1 MRILWQTPLT
11 DTIVDIIRLG
21 IEVAKWLKPACVL
34 SLIIATSTQAQTFAP
49 TGPLTFEVASIKPS
63 PPDAVAAGVRPA
75 PGGRRYIGIQTLRS
89 YLYVAYQVRP
99 EQIAGGPGWIDTEL
113 YELNAEAER
122 PSGIEELHVMLQN
135 LLTERF
141 KLRFHFDTTQMQS
154 YVLTVD
160 KAGLKNLKVHPDVTG
175 GSVVLD
181 RTVEQVVHEK
191 WSAHCAS
198 MDFFVWRFSAW
209 LEQPM
214 VNQTGLNGCF
224 DFDLTFTREPRA
236 GTPLREIPDGTD
248 TSGPTIYQALLAQL
262 GLRFE
267 SKKAPVE
274 TMVIDHAEPAVE
286 Q

>member
-1 MRILWQTPLT
+1 MTKRLKHSCILT
-11 DTIVDIIRLG
+11 
-21 IEVAKWLKPACVL
+21 
-34 SLIIATSTQAQTFAP
+34 LIIATSAVAQKFAP
-49 TGPLTFEVASIKPS
+49 TGPLTFEAASIKPS
-63 PPDAVAAGVRPA
+63 PPNTAAAGVRPA

-99 EQIAGGPGWIDTEL
+99 EQIVGGPGWMDTEL
-113 YELNAEAER
+113 YELNAEAEK
-122 PSGIEELHVMLQN
+122 PSSIEALHVMLQN
-135 LLTERF
+135 LLTGRF

-160 KAGLKNLKVHPDVTG
+160 KAGTKNLKPHPDVTG
-175 GSVVLD
+175 GSVTLD
-181 RTVEQVVHEK
+181 RTVDQVVHEK

-214 VNQTGLNGCF
+214 VNQTGLDGCF
-224 DFDLTFTREPRA
+224 DFDLSFTRAPWA
-236 GTPLREIPDGTD
+236 GTPLRDVPEGTD

-274 TMVIDHAEPAVE
+274 TMVIDHAERAVE

>member
-1 MRILWQTPLT
+1 MTKFTKAWTLT
-11 DTIVDIIRLG
+11 FVIVTG
-21 IEVAKWLKPACVL
+21 AE
-34 SLIIATSTQAQTFAP
+34 AQKFAP

-63 PPDAVAAGVRPA
+63 PANAMAGGVRPA
-75 PGGRRYIGIQTLRS
+75 PGGQRYVGVQTLRS

-99 EQIAGGPGWIDTEL
+99 EQIVGGPAWMDSEL
-113 YELNAEAER
+113 YDLNAKAEK
-122 PSGIEELHVMLQN
+122 PSNIEELHVMLQN

-141 KLRFHFDTTQMQS
+141 KLRFHFATKEMES

-160 KAGLKNLKVHPDVTG
+160 KGGPRNLRARPESSGGDVA
-175 GSVVLD
+175 LD

-191 WSAHCAS
+191 WNAHCAS

-214 VNQTGLNGCF
+214 VNQTALKGCF
-224 DFDLTFTREPRA
+224 DFELTFTREPRA
-236 GTPLREIPDGTD
+236 GTPLREVPDGID

-274 TMVIDHAEPAVE
+274 TMVVDYAERATE